1 MICPKCG
8 EELHEDAKFCDACGC
23 SIEQQGNNIL
33 NSTKVFTGMGEQDE
47 TFQVQST
54 SLEMEKKRAKKNKK
68 KGGLVSFLIV
78 VAMVAVLGLAGVFVY
93 QMVYEKPYERAI
105 GEMFSP
111 LNERSIT
118 LDTYLES
125 LFPSIICKDIDDIIK
140 AYCEETG
147 MSYAKVVAELNKQI
161 GKTMDEFEDRWGSD
175 FKFDYDVIDERK
187 LSSEELEEVSDAYKN
202 VSQLFS
208 QYSTSGDTLKDEGK
222 MKSYEAY
229 NKLLEDFSNM
239 EFEEGYELEV
249 ELSMENVKGKDDTEQ
264 KTSLYVV
271 KTDGKWMV
279 DLMHYL
285 NQLGDLGLFNQLN

>member
-1 MICPKCG
+1 M
-8 EELHEDAKFCDACGC
+8 HEDAKFCDACGC

>member
-54 SLEMEKKRAKKNKK
+54 SLDMEKKRAKKNKK

-202 VSQLFS
+202 VSQLIS